1 MVELANLDV
10 GLYSDSE
17 SEAGVEVKVL
27 EATPV
32 LHENEEENESE
43 EEDEVVEHTEAAHA
57 AVRQAEAEGLTLQPA
72 DNKAGYRGVYKEGC
86 KATFRAKVRRAGK
99 SMHLGSFST
108 AEEAALAYAR
118 TPEARGEVATS
129 NPAPLTAEEAVEQ
142 ATAEGLNLEP
152 SEDGASGYRGVT
164 LKGFRYHARLMSDGR
179 RARLG
184 SFATAEEATLTVA
197 RAVACT
203 VPPAA
208 LPRPAAAKRA
218 AKRPNPPSAKQPGS
232 SLAAGALP
240 SVSDSEDGIQAF
252 ATAEDA
258 ALASVRR
265 LRGARRAPSSL
276 LSLGMHG
283 TEYYTFRTVAP
294 ED

>member
-1 MVELANLDV
+1 MDV
-10 GLYSDSE
+10 GLNSDSE

-32 LHENEEENESE
+32 LHESEEENESE

-129 NPAPLTAEEAVEQ
+129 TLRRSRPKRQWSRRQRKGSISSQARTVRQ
-142 ATAEGLNLEP
+142 ATGE
-152 SEDGASGYRGVT
+152 S
-164 LKGFRYHARLMSDGR
+164 
-179 RARLG
+179 
-184 SFATAEEATLTVA
+184 
-197 RAVACT
+197 
-203 VPPAA
+203 
-208 LPRPAAAKRA
+208 
-218 AKRPNPPSAKQPGS
+218 
-232 SLAAGALP
+232 
-240 SVSDSEDGIQAF
+240 
-252 ATAEDA
+252 
-258 ALASVRR
+258 R
-265 LRGARRAPSSL
+265 LRAFGT
-276 LSLGMHG
+276 MH
-283 TEYYTFRTVAP
+283 A
-294 ED
+294 